1 MPAKASDI
9 DKTRR
14 RCGAAVLELLATRP
28 LGSVDAA
35 AVAEAAKADPEF
47 VSRLFPDRESL
58 IEQGLRDRD
67 EAILLRLADDFEA
80 DPDAGIREKILEGLI
95 ARFED
100 YTPVKEA
107 IRHLARAAA
116 KDPALGMVLVR
127 RLNDASRGLLGLAGV
142 GTSGLAGMLRVKGL
156 SGVALSC
163 QREWLRDDSPDLAA
177 TTRALDGRLRQ
188 AEGLARGLNLLDP
201 GAPGGTVDGGTDRQ
215 GGSND
220 RG

>member
-14 RCGAAVLELLATRP
+14 RCGAAMLELLAARP
-28 LGSVDAA
+28 PGSVDVA
-35 AVAEAAKADPEF
+35 AVAEAAKADADF
-47 VSRLFPDRESL
+47 ASRLFPDRGSL

-67 EAILLRLADDFEA
+67 EAILLRLAEDFAA

-107 IRHLARAAA
+107 VRHLVRAAA
-116 KDPALGMVLVR
+116 LDPSLGMVLVR
-127 RLNDASRGLLGLAGV
+127 RLNIASRGLLDLAGV
-142 GTSGLAGMLRVKGL
+142 GTRGLAGMLRIKGL

-163 QREWLRDDSPDLAA
+163 QRDWLRDGSPDLAA
-177 TTRALDGRLRQ
+177 TTRALDTRLRQ
-188 AEGLARGLNLLDP
+188 AEGLARSLNLLDP
-201 GAPGGTVDGGTDRQ
+201 GGSGGTVDAGTDRE
-215 GGSND
+215 GESDG
-220 RG
+220 